1 VRSAL
6 LRYTRAHQDEGMQTM
21 APGPLRRTLLS
32 IATVTISLATLAP
45 ATIGHASTAPHKK
58 HASFGAKLSTQSQPS
73 NAFDGQPCEPKTVKC
88 TRVMTQAYRRT
99 DPETQQRAP
108 KNGTIGTIE
117 IVAGVPG
124 TFTLQIVK
132 AKIGSQKAKLIRN
145 GPTIHYKGQGTGS
158 QDNGP
163 PYTIESFKVNVPVE
177 KGDYLAVRAT
187 KISFEYCSGGGGA
200 QFTYEPPLTKSEGY
214 RHTNHTDGCLMLL
227 EAIYK

>member
-1 VRSAL
+1 
-6 LRYTRAHQDEGMQTM
+6 M
-21 APGPLRRTLLS
+21 
-32 IATVTISLATLAP
+32 IATRIYRPALAVITLALTAATLTPMTAS
-45 ATIGHASTAPHKK
+45 HASARPQKK

-73 NAFDGQPCEPKTVKC
+73 NAFDGQACEPKKVKC
-88 TRVMTQAYRRT
+88 TRVMTQAYRRP
-99 DPETQQRAP
+99 DPETDQRAP
-108 KNGTIGTIE
+108 KNGTIGTIK

-132 AKIGSQKAKLIRN
+132 VKLSSQKAKLVRN
-145 GPTIHYKGQGTGS
+145 GPTIHYKGQGTGD

-200 QFTYEPPLTKSEGY
+200 QFTYEPPLVAKAGY
-214 RHTNHTDGCLMLL
+214 RHTSHTDGCLMLL
-227 EAIYK
+227 EAVYK